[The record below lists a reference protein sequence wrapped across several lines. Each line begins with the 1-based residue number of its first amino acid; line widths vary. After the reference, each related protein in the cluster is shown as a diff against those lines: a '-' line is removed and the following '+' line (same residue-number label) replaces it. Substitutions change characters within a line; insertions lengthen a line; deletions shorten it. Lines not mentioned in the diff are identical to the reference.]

1 MPSCRTLFI
10 ISLWAIQV
18 FGLKQLPK
26 RTASISYNETS
37 TSSDRATITSSAVS
51 SECCYLSSFEVGQVL
66 WYSES
71 INIIVATV
79 STVVYKYDNT
89 AITETLTIS
98 TNSTVP
104 SRPITRSSI
113 NGLPT
118 TIIGTGLGVYQAET
132 TFIHGTAFTDPY
144 GTVYESPTPVW
155 IYTDVIYAT
164 ALPKLTQSAYVCP
177 NPNDVKSSS
186 GKEISPYPSGFFLA
200 DNDPNYGWNS
210 TGAFSTTLPTQLR
223 DWMASYA
230 AADTEN
236 TPTNLG
242 KCGLGAGRGVPT
254 AYVPYNEITAT
265 ITTTSTMYGNFGIGG
280 VSSPANRSTQIASS
294 TSTATTPIKTITS
307 QSTRSTTR
315 TSIITI
321 TKMADISR
329 TSQTPSVQT
338 IVATVKAALINT
350 ITPAAS
356 TTISYVS
363 QTSSTPSQTSDYVIV
378 NSELITQN
386 ESVIATGTGSSVSTA
401 MVKGGSLPKIVLVM
415 DWASTSTSGGVGGS
429 TQTGTGTAQALTDT
443 TVPGVA
449 RNSSNSGGSVGRK
462 ADIGILCVGSVVLAG
477 LAGVW
482 GV

>member
-1 MPSCRTLFI
+1 MPICTTLFI
-10 ISLWAIQV
+10 VLLWAIQV
-18 FGLKQLPK
+18 LGLLPK

-37 TSSDRATITSSAVS
+37 TSSDRAAITSSAVS
-51 SECCYLSSFEVGQVL
+51 LECCYLSSFEVGQVL

-71 INIIVATV
+71 INITVATI

-89 AITETLTIS
+89 AITRTLTIS
-98 TNSTVP
+98 TNSTAP

-164 ALPKLTQSAYVCP
+164 ALPKLKRSAYACP
-177 NPNDVKSSS
+177 NPSDIKSSS
-186 GKEISPYPSGFFLA
+186 GNEISPYPSGFFLA
-200 DNDPNYGWNS
+200 DNDSDYGWNS
-210 TGAFSTTLPTQLR
+210 PGAISTTLPTQLR
-223 DWMASYA
+223 DWMVSYA
-230 AADTEN
+230 AADTAN
-236 TPTNLG
+236 TLTNLG

-265 ITTTSTMYGNFGIGG
+265 ITTTSTMYGNFDTGV
-280 VSSPANRSTQIASS
+280 VSSPTNKLTKIASS
-294 TSTATTPIKTITS
+294 ASTATTPIKTTTS

-315 TSIITI
+315 TTFITI
-321 TKMADISR
+321 TKIADISI
-329 TSQTPSVQT
+329 TSQTPSIQT

-350 ITPAAS
+350 ITSAAA
-356 TTISYVS
+356 TISSVS
-363 QTSSTPSQTSDYVIV
+363 QTSSTIPQTSDYIIMGP
-378 NSELITQN
+378 ELITQN
-386 ESVIATGTGSSVSTA
+386 ESVISTGTGNGVSTA
-401 MVKGGSLPKIVLVM
+401 MVKGGSLPKIVVVM

-429 TQTGTGTAQALTDT
+429 TQTGTGTAQALTNS
-443 TVPGVA
+443 TVPGVVQ
-449 RNSSNSGGSVGRK
+449 NSNDSGGPIGRK
-462 ADIGILCVGSVVLAG
+462 ADIGILWVGSVVLAG
-477 LAGVW
+477 LVGIW